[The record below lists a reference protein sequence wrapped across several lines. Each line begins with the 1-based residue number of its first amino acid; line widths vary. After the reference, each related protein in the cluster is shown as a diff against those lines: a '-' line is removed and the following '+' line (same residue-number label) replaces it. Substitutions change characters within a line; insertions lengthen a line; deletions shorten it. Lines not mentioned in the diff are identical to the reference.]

1 MKRKLNY
8 FIILFVSFLMLNNC
22 GFQSVYKLSNNDD
35 SLKNYLIEYTDKD
48 NVAREIKEV
57 FTNAFI
63 SNDNIDYDYRIQVT
77 VSESEN
83 PLIIN
88 VNGTVAKYRIDI
100 TINYNVI
107 GNNNDLLYSD
117 TVRGFSQYNVGTSEI
132 DNRQKKREMVRAATY
147 DAVQIMVSKIQ
158 STVVSSDDN

>member
-1 MKRKLNY
+1 MW
-8 FIILFVSFLMLNNC
+8 FST
-22 GFQSVYKLSNNDD
+22 VYKLSNNDD
-35 SLKNYLIEYTDKD
+35 SLKLFNEYTDKD

-147 DAVQIMVSKIQ
+147 DAVQIMISKIQ

>member
-147 DAVQIMVSKIQ
+147 DAVQIMISKIQ

>member
-63 SNDNIDYDYRIQVT
+63 SNDNIDYDYRIQVA

-147 DAVQIMVSKIQ
+147 DAVQIMISKIQ